1 MSQGKAYWYSY
12 AQFGFNLSI
21 DEIKNIFFN
30 ILRQMRL
37 ESWRVSGDYSFAGIL
52 RYNGDFPITFDI
64 SIDKQLGKYGNV
76 ADVFVNNVAVPNVPI
91 TTDFLDP
98 LYNVLLRYN
107 SKGLVVTTLTALV
120 LTDEQLSKTISMSPN
135 NYAQFGDVNRKGA
148 LPKGFESKEE
158 ITNENNT
165 SGISTY
171 NGILT
176 EADLNDNFRRL
187 SWENAEDLVGTL
199 FSKKGYD
206 STVTQR
212 SGDFG
217 IDVEAR
223 TGREFIGIQ
232 VKHWNGTV
240 DFDTVAKTLGVQ
252 NKYNRVIIVS
262 TKAGFSS
269 HALTW
274 ANRDENRYRIELWD
288 TNRFKNELRQY
299 VLRQ

>member
-1 MSQGKAYWYSY
+1 MIGGIMGIIK
-12 AQFGFNLSI
+12 FGPKTKSNEIVI
-21 DEIKNIFFN
+21 DAKLVDVE
-30 ILRQMRL
+30 
-37 ESWRVSGDYSFAGIL
+37 
-52 RYNGDFPITFDI
+52 FD
-64 SIDKQLGKYGNV
+64 
-76 ADVFVNNVAVPNVPI
+76 
-91 TTDFLDP
+91 
-98 LYNVLLRYN
+98 
-107 SKGLVVTTLTALV
+107 
-120 LTDEQLSKTISMSPN
+120 SPT
-135 NYAQFGDVNRKGA
+135 
-148 LPKGFESKEE
+148 LPKGY
-158 ITNENNT
+158 
-165 SGISTY
+165 GW

-223 TGREFIGIQ
+223 TDREFIGIQ